1 MSVPTLSK
9 QPFWDVDI
17 VSLDYEKDSLF
28 IIGKVFNFGTWNDV
42 KAIIAYYG
50 RERLK
55 KDTISFLCLLLNL
68 DKANF
73 KCYLRR
79 QSQPAHWNY

>member
-9 QPFWDVDI
+9 QPVWDVDI

-28 IIGKVFNFGTWNDV
+28 IIGKVFNFGTWDDV

-50 RERLK
+50 REQEAV
-55 KDTISFLCLLLNL
+55 N
-68 DKANF
+68 
-73 KCYLRR
+73 
-79 QSQPAHWNY
+79 